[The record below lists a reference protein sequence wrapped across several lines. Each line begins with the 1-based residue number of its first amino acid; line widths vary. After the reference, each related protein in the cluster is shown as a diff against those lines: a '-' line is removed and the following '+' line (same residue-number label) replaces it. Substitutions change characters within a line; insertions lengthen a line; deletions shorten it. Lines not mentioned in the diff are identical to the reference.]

1 VGPHVAQPSGFI
13 TLTALVIL
21 LAGSASEA
29 LGVHAFLGAFLVGV
43 ALGGGSPEQQK
54 AHDVVGH
61 FVLSFFAP
69 LYFISIGMS
78 TNFAAHLDMSLV
90 AVILT
95 AACVSKVGAVLLGA
109 RVAGMRLDRETW
121 AIAFGLNA
129 RGATGVILAGVGL
142 ANHVIDE
149 RIFVAIVVM
158 ALLTSLMSGPLM
170 SRLLWHRQRAYIRQ
184 AAPAMERV

>member
-1 VGPHVAQPSGFI
+1 
-13 TLTALVIL
+13 
-21 LAGSASEA
+21 
-29 LGVHAFLGAFLVGV
+29 
-43 ALGGGSPEQQK
+43 
-54 AHDVVGH
+54 
-61 FVLSFFAP
+61 
-69 LYFISIGMS
+69 
-78 TNFAAHLDMSLV
+78 
-90 AVILT
+90 
-95 AACVSKVGAVLLGA
+95 
-109 RVAGMRLDRETW
+109 MRLDCETW

-170 SRLLWHRQRAYIRQ
+170 SRLLWHRQRGYIRR